1 MYEEEKF
8 LIILFFKKFIYIM
21 LYIYMYTCFTCIC
34 LIHIMGYREVFMSG
48 IFLDNKGCDFFFI
61 NFQFYKN
68 SKLVGGWW
76 VGFFFLPQTLWAFL
90 ILILVYYCPYFSLYV
105 GRDPLSCQSVLSG
118 AGSPLLWPPGEM
130 LWSISPFSHLPY
142 SPFPL
147 IQAYPI
153 LNNQKMILRLFF
165 CLYIQFSL
173 QTLSPLSLTNF

>member
-1 MYEEEKF
+1 
-8 LIILFFKKFIYIM
+8 
-21 LYIYMYTCFTCIC
+21 MYTCFTCIC

-105 GRDPLSCQSVLSG
+105 GRDPLSCQSDPKDLLS
-118 AGSPLLWPPGEM
+118 
-130 LWSISPFSHLPY
+130 FDLPEKCY
-142 SPFPL
+142 GQFPL
-147 IQAYPI
+147 FPI
-153 LNNQKMILRLFF
+153 FL
-165 CLYIQFSL
+165 
-173 QTLSPLSLTNF
+173 TLPSH